1 MKRTSP
7 RPCLPSGTK
16 RPRPCYRNP
25 FLLQQQGKGL
35 QDHTEDVAYG
45 DLNLGMPEYRSLHFI
60 REEEKEKEK
69 EEGDSGENSGP
80 GGEAS
85 GSGESTDGAPEAP
98 EKVTYEYY
106 SDYGYYKNADA
117 GLASERTEND
127 EAKVPDD
134 NKIWDAGN
142 LGADGQIGDAWWD
155 YTRHVWPDQGEDL
168 ENAY

>member
-60 REEEKEKEK
+60 REEEKEKE
-69 EEGDSGENSGP
+69 EGDSGENSGP

-98 EKVTYEYY
+98 EKVTYEY
-106 SDYGYYKNADA
+106 
-117 GLASERTEND
+117 
-127 EAKVPDD
+127 
-134 NKIWDAGN
+134 
-142 LGADGQIGDAWWD
+142 
-155 YTRHVWPDQGEDL
+155 
-168 ENAY
+168 